1 MLGYFYSMQ
10 FTYKATNHSG
20 EKIEGVID
28 AENQQLAA
36 NALREQG
43 LIPITLSGGKTKKSL
58 GNIKFSFGGI
68 KLAEKIIFT
77 KNMAGMLEAGLPLS
91 RALQVL
97 MKQTKN
103 IAFQK
108 VIDSLMKEID
118 KGGTLSGGMEK
129 HPKVFSTLFVSM
141 VRAGEESG
149 SLPSSLRE
157 VGLVLEKTF
166 ELNRKIKGAMMY
178 PSVIVGAIALVGV
191 LMMIYVVPTLTK
203 TFTELGID
211 LPTSTR
217 LIIWISDTLKNHIA
231 IIILVVAVLGVGL
244 VTLFKKSDKAKRF
257 KDRAV
262 LHIPVVGTII
272 KEVNTARTAR
282 TMASLLTAGVSMTK
296 AIDITLA
303 VLQNSKYKAVLIKA
317 RASVEK
323 GIALSEVFKAE
334 TKLYPVMTGEM
345 MEVGE
350 ETGKFSS
357 MLMDIA
363 KYYESEV
370 DNKTKNLSTII
381 EPVLMVFIG
390 GAVGF
395 FAISMLTPMYSILDT
410 IG

>member
-1 MLGYFYSMQ
+1 MPQ
-10 FTYKATNHSG
+10 FTYKATNRAG
-20 EKIEGVID
+20 EKLEGVLE
-28 AENQQLAA
+28 AETQQLAGK
-36 NALREQG
+36 ALREQG
-43 LIPITLSGGKTKKSL
+43 LIPITVSGGKAKRKLNVSFSF
-58 GNIKFSFGGI
+58 GNIKLS
-68 KLAEKIIFT
+68 EKIVFT
-77 KNMAGMLEAGLPLS
+77 KNMAGMLEAGLALS
-91 RALQVL
+91 RALQVIQ
-97 MKQTKN
+97 KQTKN
-103 IAFQK
+103 PAFK
-108 VIDSLMKEID
+108 KIIDSLIAEID
-118 KGGTLSGGMEK
+118 KGGTFSGGMEK
-129 HPKVFSTLFVSM
+129 HPKAFSTLFVSM

-157 VGLVLEKTF
+157 VGMVLEKTF
-166 ELNRKIKGAMMY
+166 ELNRKVKGAMMY
-178 PSVIVGAIALVGV
+178 PSVIVGAIALVGI

-211 LPTSTR
+211 LPLSTR
-217 LIIWISDTLKNHIA
+217 IIIFMSDTIKNYIA
-231 IIILVVAVLGVGL
+231 FIILGFGLFVVGTI
-244 VTLFKKSDKAKRF
+244 TLFKKSAKARRA

-262 LHIPVVGTII
+262 LMIPVVGTIV

-282 TMASLLTAGVSMTK
+282 TLASLLTSGVSMTK
-296 AIDITLA
+296 AIEITLA
-303 VLQNSKYKAVLIKA
+303 VIQNSRYKAVLQKA
-317 RASVEK
+317 RDSVEK
-323 GIALSEVFKAE
+323 GVALSVIFKAE
-334 TKLYPVMTGEM
+334 TKLYPVMMGEM

-350 ETGKFSS
+350 ETGKFST